1 MKIIHT
7 ADWHLGQT
15 FYGHER
21 YREHKVFLDW
31 LCNIISEKEIDLL
44 LIAGDVFD
52 SPNPSAEAQRMF
64 YTFLTKVTT
73 ANEGLQVIVTAGNHD
88 SAARLEAPMPMFD
101 VFNTSVSGVVHF
113 VNDEIEYERMIVPL
127 KNGGCC
133 LAVPYLR
140 MHDLP
145 EADSYS
151 EGVALL
157 YNELYKRAKER
168 GHSPIVAMG
177 HLQASG
183 AEVSVGDDMEYAIIG
198 GMEGINTKFAN
209 EGIAY
214 TALGHLHRAQ
224 RVGGRENIRY
234 SGAPL
239 PMSFAERNNK
249 QSVTMVVL
257 DSGECDIEKIVF
269 DAPIKLLS
277 VPATFEPIE
286 VLVKE
291 LAELPDGELNE
302 SSPYLEVKVLVKG
315 EDASLRQQIED
326 AVEGKAVRLTRIVT
340 STVAAQY
347 EQQGATMTYDEFKR
361 KDPVEIMQ
369 EIYKKKC
376 KGEEMPVHLLDKLNK
391 VIKEVRN
398 EDIGNK
404 GV

>member
-88 SAARLEAPMPMFD
+88 SAARLEAPMPMFN

-113 VNDEIEYERMIVPL
+113 VNDEIEYDRMIVPL

-145 EADSYS
+145 ESDSYS

-157 YNELYKRAKER
+157 YNELYNRAKER

-257 DSGECDIEKIVF
+257 DNEVRNIEKIVF

-376 KGEEMPVHLLDKLNK
+376 KGEEMPVHLLDKLNE

-398 EDIGNK
+398 ENIGN
-404 GV
+404 